1 MFQSAEP
8 PLTTRRP
15 SPTTGRD
22 ELGGRDDEVRDE
34 PAGISALSLPSP
46 PPQQLITVVPIDKD
60 APSSENWFHGRLDR
74 AASERRLREAGK
86 PGGFLLR
93 ESERKS
99 GSFVLSYLSLK
110 CNAYHFK

>member
-1 MFQSAEP
+1 MFQSTEP

-22 ELGGRDDEVRDE
+22 EPGGRDDEVRDE
-34 PAGISALSLPSP
+34 PAGISVLSL
-46 PPQQLITVVPIDKD
+46 PQQLITVVPIDKD
-60 APSSENWFHGRLDR
+60 APGSENWFHGRLDR

-86 PGGFLLR
+86 LGGFLLR